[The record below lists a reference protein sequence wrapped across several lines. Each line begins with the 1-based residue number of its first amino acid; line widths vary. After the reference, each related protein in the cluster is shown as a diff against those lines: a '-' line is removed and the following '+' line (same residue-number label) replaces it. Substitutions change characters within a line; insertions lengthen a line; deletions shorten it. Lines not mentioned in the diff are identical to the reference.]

1 MFETNIENF
10 KMMNR
15 RYTITLHSLSF
26 SFGLVTFLAMIGFFA
41 STFQPILFKYR
52 GASQITAGMLLIIF
66 GLILGGWVP
75 IPRLT
80 RVYRVQLKKKPSGF
94 IGSYLIGLAFAV
106 GWTPCIGPILGSV
119 FAMAAT
125 AKVNAF
131 FMLLSYGLGLSI
143 PFVLSGYFFVSFM
156 TGFRKLQ
163 SYLPIIIKISAVIL
177 ILTGI
182 LLFFGGF
189 ALFPK
194 YFAFVPSFVLLPQ
207 RVKVPMV
214 FLAFVGGILSFI
226 SPCLL
231 PIVPGFLAYISGVSV
246 IEEETNE

>member
-1 MFETNIENF
+1 
-10 KMMNR
+10 
-15 RYTITLHSLSF
+15 
-26 SFGLVTFLAMIGFFA
+26 MIGIFA
-41 STFQPILFKYR
+41 SRIQPILYKYQDATR
-52 GASQITAGMLLIIF
+52 IAAGLLLILF
-66 GLILGGWVP
+66 GLLLGGWVR
-75 IPRLT
+75 IPWLIRE
-80 RVYRVQLKKKPSGF
+80 YRIQLKKKPSGF
-94 IGSYLIGLAFAV
+94 IGSYLIGLAFTA

-119 FAMAAT
+119 FALAAT

-143 PFVLSGYFFVSFM
+143 PFVLSGYFLVSFM
-156 TGFRKLQ
+156 TGYRKLQ
-163 SYLPIIIKISAVIL
+163 PYLPIIIKISAVIL
-177 ILTGI
+177 ILTGV

-189 ALFPK
+189 ALFSK

-231 PIVPGFLAYISGVSV
+231 PIVPSYLAYISGVS
-246 IEEETNE
+246 IIKEENNE

>member
-1 MFETNIENF
+1 
-10 KMMNR
+10 MMNQ
-15 RYTITLHSLSF
+15 RYRIILHSLSF
-26 SFGLVTFLAMIGFFA
+26 SFGLLTFLAMIGIFA
-41 STFQPILFKYR
+41 SRIQPILYKYQDATR
-52 GASQITAGMLLIIF
+52 IAAGLLLILF
-66 GLILGGWVP
+66 GLLLGGWVR
-75 IPRLT
+75 IPWLIRE
-80 RVYRVQLKKKPSGF
+80 YRIQLKKKTSGF
-94 IGSYLIGLAFAV
+94 IGSYLIGLAFTA

-119 FAMAAT
+119 FALAAT

-143 PFVLSGYFFVSFM
+143 PFVLSGYFLVSFM
-156 TGFRKLQ
+156 TGYRKLQ
-163 SYLPIIIKISAVIL
+163 PYLPIIIKISAVIL
-177 ILTGI
+177 ILTGV

-189 ALFPK
+189 ALFSK

-231 PIVPGFLAYISGVSV
+231 PIVPSYLAYISGVS
-246 IEEETNE
+246 IIKEENNE